1 MKRAES
7 IDNLSAGCILR
18 SDKRRDPEM
27 GGGSRKIVSIA
38 VSKKKGTRKLPV
50 DAAYV
55 VEDHGL
61 QEDAH
66 SGPWGRQVSFLAA
79 ESIEESRSK
88 GLEVGFGDF
97 AENIATEGVDWK
109 SVPIGSRV
117 QLGESVIVEITQIG
131 KECHKKCAIY
141 YQAGDCIMPR
151 EGVFARVLKGGVIR
165 LGDAII
171 LVDTKP

>member
-1 MKRAES
+1 M
-7 IDNLSAGCILR
+7 DGSAQR
-18 SDKRRDPEM
+18 
-27 GGGSRKIVSIA
+27 IVSIA
-38 VSKKKGTRKLPV
+38 VSKKKGTRKSQV
-50 DAAYV
+50 DKAFV

-61 QEDAH
+61 REDAH

-79 ESIEESRSK
+79 ESIKESRSK

-109 SVPIGSRV
+109 NVPIGSRV
-117 QLGESVIVEITQIG
+117 KLGESVVVEITQIG

-151 EGVFARVLKGGVIR
+151 EGVFGRVLKGGWIR
-165 LGDAII
+165 SGDPIEFI
-171 LVDTKP
+171 PT